1 VSKRIPFAGYSNV
14 WINAGSPGDWISG
27 VPGYRISIEGIS
39 LVLAVPSALS
49 GPLQFTLSGFDCPV
63 TTTPGYSYP
72 GALSWSL
79 TPSVGTTI
87 ALEEKFNGAV
97 SFHTDKWELGQPT
110 NAVQALISLNADT
123 DSLGSSSVLNFWGYL
138 EKIR

>member
-1 VSKRIPFAGYSNV
+1 VSKRIPFAGSYYV
-14 WINAGSPGDWISG
+14 WVNAGSPGSWISG

-63 TTTPGYSYP
+63 TSPSGYSFP
-72 GALSWSL
+72 GTLSWSL
-79 TPSVGTTI
+79 TPSIGTTI

-97 SFHTDKWELGQPT
+97 SFHTDKWEFGQPT
-110 NAVQALISLNADT
+110 NAVQALISLNSDT
-123 DSLGSSSVLNFWGYL
+123 DSLGTSVLNFWGYL